1 LSASKNR
8 ATNTFLR
15 SERKSLIRFLGVYT
29 LLVMLL
35 IALVGYFYFQSQ
47 EKLAFSA
54 YRIKLMEY
62 AADQIK
68 RLHTLHDR
76 FPEQSVYPRDRRFE
90 SAIYDL
96 EYVRIFSTLHQPSV
110 NLEEEIYREG
120 DRIHF
125 VKILD
130 NYYLGAKYLIIEVPE
145 DTQWRKAACR
155 TIGWYGLAALGL
167 LGLVGVYLAQLFVR
181 PMRHTIGL
189 LDQFIKDTTHELN
202 TPLSAI
208 LANIETMDQTDLS
221 PANAKRL
228 RRINIAARTV
238 STLYEDLKFATLEQE
253 KSTEDVPLDMREL
266 VESRLEDFAILMESK
281 KLMLERTLGA
291 SSLLADRRLI
301 ERVIDN
307 LISNAVKYNRRGGTI
322 RIRLDADHLVVED
335 TGIGIARE
343 DLPRIFDRYTRFN
356 ESEGGF
362 GIGLSI
368 VRRICDHYG
377 ITIGVESVPGEGT
390 TITLRWGTGE
400 LGVRN

>member
-35 IALVGYFYFQSQ
+35 IALMGYFYYQSQ
-47 EKLAFSA
+47 EKLAFSS

-68 RLHTLHDR
+68 RLHQLHDH
-76 FPEQSVYPRDRRFE
+76 FPEENTYPRDRRFE

-96 EYVRIFSTLHQPSV
+96 EYVPIFSTLQQPHV
-110 NLEEEIYREG
+110 RLEEEIYREG
-120 DRIHF
+120 DRIQF

-130 NYYLGAKYLIIEVPE
+130 NYYLGAKYVIIEVPE
-145 DTQWRKAACR
+145 DTEWFVQTIR
-155 TIGWYGLAALGL
+155 TIEGYGLAALVL
-167 LGLVGVYLAQLFVR
+167 LGLVGVYLAHLFIR
-181 PMRHTIGL
+181 PMRHTIEV

-208 LANIETMDQTDLS
+208 LANIESMDQSDLT
-221 PANAKRL
+221 PTNARRL

-253 KSTEDVPLDMREL
+253 KSTDDILIDMHEL
-266 VESRLEDFAILMESK
+266 VESRLEYFAILMESK
-281 KLMLERTLGA
+281 RLTLENNLAPSTLK
-291 SSLLADRRLI
+291 ADRRLI
-301 ERVIDN
+301 ERVVDN
-307 LISNAVKYNRRGGTI
+307 LLSNAIKYNRRGGVIQVTLTQG
-322 RIRLDADHLVVED
+322 RLMVQD
-335 TGIGIARE
+335 TGTGIASDVLRH
-343 DLPRIFDRYTRFN
+343 IFDRYTRFN

-368 VRRICDHYG
+368 VKRICDHYG
-377 ITIGVESVPGEGT
+377 IIIDVESTPGEGT
-390 TITLRWGTGE
+390 TITLRWE
-400 LGVRN
+400 N

>member
-1 LSASKNR
+1 MSASKNR

-15 SERKSLIRFLGVYT
+15 SERKSLFRFLGVYA

-35 IALVGYFYFQSQ
+35 IGLVGYFYYQSQ

-68 RLHTLHDR
+68 RLHYLHDH
-76 FPEQSVYPRDRRFE
+76 FPQLAVYPRDERFK

-96 EYVRIFSTLHQPSV
+96 EYVKIFSTLHEPRI
-110 NLEEEIYREG
+110 NLEEEIYRIG
-120 DRIHF
+120 DRIQF

-145 DTQWRKAACR
+145 DTEWFTATLH
-155 TIGWYGLAALGL
+155 TIGGYGFAALMVLMLIGL
-167 LGLVGVYLAQLFVR
+167 YLAHLFVR
-181 PMRHTIGL
+181 PMRHSILL

-208 LANIETMDQTDLS
+208 LANIESIDPAGISD
-221 PANAKRL
+221 ANARRL
-228 RRINIAARTV
+228 GRINVAARTV

-253 KSTEDVPLDMREL
+253 RETEDVVLDMAVL
-266 VESRLEDFAILMESK
+266 VRSRLEFFEILMQSK
-281 KLMLERTLGA
+281 KLTLETNITPTTLT
-291 SSLLADRRLI
+291 ADRRLI
-301 ERVIDN
+301 ERVVDN
-307 LISNAVKYNRRGGTI
+307 LLSNAIKYNRRGGTI
-322 RIRLDADHLVVED
+322 RVRLARGRLEVAD
-335 TGIGIARE
+335 TGIGIAS
-343 DLPRIFDRYTRFN
+343 DALPHIFERYSRFN

-368 VRRICDHYG
+368 VKRIVDHYRM
-377 ITIGVESVPGEGT
+377 TIEVHSEEGEGT
-390 TITLRWGTGE
+390 AFILFF
-400 LGVRN
+400 

>member
-1 LSASKNR
+1 MSASKSR

-35 IALVGYFYFQSQ
+35 IALVGYFYYQSQ
-47 EKLAFSA
+47 EKLAFSS

-68 RLHTLHDR
+68 RLHTLHDH
-76 FPEQSVYPRDRRFE
+76 FPEESTYPRDRRFE

-96 EYVRIFSTLHQPSV
+96 EYVPIFSTLHQPHV
-110 NLEEEIYREG
+110 NLEEEIYRTG
-120 DRIHF
+120 DRIQF

-130 NYYLGAKYLIIEVPE
+130 NYYLGAKYVIIEVPE
-145 DTQWRKAACR
+145 DSEWFAQTLR
-155 TIGWYGLAALGL
+155 TIEGYGLGALVL
-167 LGLVGVYLAQLFVR
+167 LGLVGLYLARLFVR
-181 PMRHTIGL
+181 PMRHTIEV

-208 LANIETMDQTDLS
+208 LANIETMDQTELS
-221 PANAKRL
+221 PPNTKRL

-238 STLYEDLKFATLEQE
+238 STLYEDLKFATLEQ
-253 KSTEDVPLDMREL
+253 KKATEDIPLDMREL
-266 VESRLEDFAILMESK
+266 VESRLEYFAILMESK
-281 KLMLERTLGA
+281 KLTLQSDLA
-291 SSLLADRRLI
+291 PSTLTADRRLI

-322 RIRLDADHLVVED
+322 RVTLTSTHLMVADS
-335 TGIGIARE
+335 GIGIAPG
-343 DLPRIFDRYTRFN
+343 DLPHIFDRYTRFN

-377 ITIGVESVPGEGT
+377 ITIELDSVLGEGT
-390 TITLRWGTGE
+390 TITLHWG
-400 LGVRN
+400 RR